1 MKAIVHQGSGMAGVK
16 LADMPVS
23 ALGPRDVRVRLKAAA
38 LNHRDI
44 WTCLRRTPDMPPV
57 ILGSDGAGLIDAVGP
72 EVEGLR
78 HGDPVVIN
86 ASQDWLS
93 ATHVPEGEYNAGYR
107 ILGFPDHGTFAEF
120 IVISCDQIEPKPAYL
135 SFDEAAA
142 ISLVGLTTYRAL
154 FTEGRLK
161 AGQTVVIPGIGG
173 GAATQALR
181 FAKCAGARVV
191 VTSRSAAKLE
201 RARALG
207 ADLALPSDS
216 DWANAVR
223 EFAGGRGADLVI
235 DSVGQATWSQAIACL
250 ANGGRLVTF
259 GATSPGAVA
268 VDLPH
273 MFLHWKSIIG
283 TTMGSRDEYR
293 DMLAFAEA
301 YKVKPVL
308 DRRFKLEQGAEAI
321 AYLDTA
327 QQMGKVV
334 LEIGG

>member
-1 MKAIVHQGSGMAGVK
+1 MKAIVHHGSGMAGVK
-16 LADMPVS
+16 LADMAVS

-44 WTCLRRTPDMPPV
+44 WTSVRRTSDQPPV
-57 ILGSDGAGLIDAVGP
+57 ILGSDGAGLVDAVGP
-72 EVEGLR
+72 EVVGFR

-86 ASQDWLS
+86 SSQDWLGLS
-93 ATHVPEGEYNAGYR
+93 HVPEGEYNVGYR

-173 GAATQALR
+173 GAATQALL

-207 ADLALPSDS
+207 ADLALPSDA
-216 DWANAVR
+216 DWASAVR

-235 DSVGQATWSQAIACL
+235 DSVGNATWAQAVASL

-259 GATSPGAVA
+259 GATSPGAVE
-268 VDLPH
+268 VDLAH

-301 YKVKPVL
+301 YKVKPVI

-321 AYLDTA
+321 AYLDSA

-334 LEIGG
+334 LEIGA

>member
-1 MKAIVHQGSGMAGVK
+1 MKAIVHHGTGLGGVT
-16 LADMPVS
+16 LADMPVP
-23 ALGPRDVRVRLKAAA
+23 ALGPRDVRVRLRAAA

-44 WTCLRRTPDMPPV
+44 WTCLRRTPDQPPV

-72 EVEGLR
+72 DVDGFR

-86 ASQDWLS
+86 SSQAWLS
-93 ATHVPEGEYNAGYR
+93 ATHVPEGEYNAGYK

-120 IVISCDQIEPKPAYL
+120 IVIPCDQIEPKPAYL
-135 SFDEAAA
+135 GFDEAAA

-154 FTEGRLK
+154 FSEGRLK

-173 GAATQALR
+173 GAATQALL

-191 VTSRSAAKLE
+191 VTSRSAAKLD

-216 DWANAVR
+216 DWASAVR

-235 DSVGQATWSQAIACL
+235 DSVGNATWSKAIECL
-250 ANGGRLVTF
+250 ANGGKLVTF

-301 YKVKPVL
+301 YKVKPVI
-308 DRRFKLEQGAEAI
+308 DRRFNLERGAEAV
-321 AYLDTA
+321 AYLDSA

>member
-23 ALGPRDVRVRLKAAA
+23 ALGPRDVRVKLKAAA

-44 WTCLRRTPDMPPV
+44 WTSLRRTADQPPV

-72 EVEGLR
+72 DVAGFR
-78 HGDPVVIN
+78 HGDPVMIN
-86 ASQDWLS
+86 SSQEWLS
-93 ATHVPEGEYNAGYR
+93 QSHVPEGEYGIGYK
-107 ILGFPDHGTFAEF
+107 ILGSPNHGTFAEF
-120 IVISCDQIEPKPAYL
+120 IVISCDQVEPKPAYM
-135 SFDEAAA
+135 SFDDAAA

-154 FTEGRLK
+154 FSEGRLK

-173 GAATQALR
+173 GAATQALL

-191 VTSRSAAKLE
+191 VTSRSEAKLE

-223 EFAGGRGADLVI
+223 EFAGGRGADLVV
-235 DSVGQATWSQAIACL
+235 DSVGKAIWTQAIGCL
-250 ANGGRLVTF
+250 ANGGRLITF
-259 GATSPGAVA
+259 GATSPGVVE
-268 VDLPH
+268 VDLAH

-301 YKVKPVL
+301 YKVKPVI
-308 DRRFKLEQGAEAI
+308 DRRFKLERGAEAI

-334 LEIGG
+334 LEIG

>member
-1 MKAIVHQGSGMAGVK
+1 MKAIVHQGGGLTGVK

-23 ALGPRDVRVRLKAAA
+23 ALGPRDVRIRLKAAA

-44 WTCLRRTPDMPPV
+44 WTCLRRTPDQPPV

-72 EVEGLR
+72 EVEGFR

-86 ASQDWLS
+86 SSQDWLS
-93 ATHVPEGEYNAGYR
+93 LSHVPEGEYGVGYK
-107 ILGFPDHGTFAEF
+107 ILGSPDHGTFAEF
-120 IVISCDQIEPKPAYL
+120 IVISCDQVEPKPAYL
-135 SFDEAAA
+135 SFNEAAA

-161 AGQTVVIPGIGG
+161 AGQTVVVTGIGG
-173 GAATQALR
+173 GAATQALL

-191 VTSRSAAKLE
+191 VTSRSSAKLD
-201 RARALG
+201 RARSLG

-216 DWANAVR
+216 DWAPTVR

-235 DSVGQATWSQAIACL
+235 DSVGKATWAQSIACL
-250 ANGGRLVTF
+250 GNGGRLVTF
-259 GATSPGAVA
+259 GATSPGAIEI
-268 VDLPH
+268 DIPN
-273 MFLHWKSIIG
+273 MFLHWQTIVG

-301 YKVKPVL
+301 YKVKPVI
-308 DRRFKLEQGAEAI
+308 DRAFTLKQGGEAI
-321 AYLDTA
+321 TYLDSA
-327 QQMGKVV
+327 RQMGKVV
-334 LEIGG
+334 LKIGA